1 MNKEEILNDEFVER
15 EIVQP
20 KSRKKIKIAVSI
32 VASLAIIATTTL
44 LVGYFKFNWF
54 KSEVYTLDTKISHN
68 LYQVNY
74 FTETKNIKTKFGFVS
89 GVSEDHEHTIYTN
102 FMVMITG
109 KEGFLN
115 TAILVILDTKV
126 KYKREFKEVNTF
138 DIFDEDKIKEV
149 IANPDGTKYPLALFS
164 FYENGTVV
172 DIKLPNNMNEYYA
185 NTINELIENV
195 IPKLTRNRTEDI
207 SNGLN
212 IKTKKD
218 KKKSTIVESQA
229 PMEIPRM
236 KGSKFVKSVERD
248 IENDHITKIR
258 VGSNIAIESQ
268 AKSDKE
274 IFGLKDFYLDQKIEI
289 VSTGLK
295 EDKETAEKLLEL
307 SKHFAFIK
315 SKDLLELFTKKENGD
330 YENVV
335 EEYIGGN
342 DAPVSQLRKL
352 SINQDATI
360 HVKSISVLNTEI
372 EFSVKI
378 GVSDDKAF
386 GEIVIEADGAE
397 ASFGTDGVKASYSK
411 KWNGEYTIFRF
422 QFPPMPAIG
431 VALKA
436 GGTIEISA
444 NFDSSDQNT
453 LSVTISGDLYAKA
466 EVVAG
471 WDEVASVSAGAK
483 GTVVSASLT
492 GGVSNSGIT
501 RSGRLSAGS
510 VSVYVDGKLL
520 SHDIFNYNWEVYS
533 GWSASF

>member
-20 KSRKKIKIAVSI
+20 KSHKKIKIAVSI

-44 LVGYFKFNWF
+44 LVGHFKFNWF

-74 FTETKNIKTKFGFVS
+74 FTETKNIKTKMGFVS
-89 GVSEDHEHTIYTN
+89 GVSEDQEHSIYTN
-102 FMVMITG
+102 FMVMITS

-126 KYKREFKEVNTF
+126 KYGKDFKNINTF

-248 IENDHITKIR
+248 IENDHLTKVR
-258 VGSNIAIESQ
+258 AESNVALESQ
-268 AKSDKE
+268 ANSDEEVFGIKE
-274 IFGLKDFYLDQKIEI
+274 FYLDQKVEI

-295 EDKETAEKLLEL
+295 EEKNTAEKLLEL
-307 SKHFAFIK
+307 SKHFTFIK
-315 SKDLLELFTKKENGD
+315 SEDLLELLTKKENGD
-330 YENVV
+330 HENVV

-342 DAPVSQLRKL
+342 DAPVSQLRNL
-352 SINQDATI
+352 AINLDKTI
-360 HVKSISVLNTEI
+360 KIKEITVLGVKITISVR
-372 EFSVKI
+372 I
-378 GVSDDKAF
+378 GASNSKAF
-386 GEIVIEADGAE
+386 GEIIVTAGGAK
-397 ASFGTDGVKASYSK
+397 ASFGSNGVQASYK
-411 KWNGEYTIFRF
+411 KTWSGEITIFRF
-422 QFPPMPAIG
+422 QLPPFPVIG
-431 VALKA
+431 LSLN
-436 GGTIEISA
+436 GGGSLTVSA
-444 NFDSSDQNT
+444 KFDSSAQT
-453 LSVTISGDLYAKA
+453 KLSVTISADLYAKA
-466 EVVAG
+466 QVVAG
-471 WDEVASVSAGAK
+471 WDKVASVSAGAK
-483 GTVVSASLT
+483 GTIVSASLT
-492 GGVSNSGIT
+492 GGVSNSGLT
-501 RSGRLSAGS
+501 RSGKLSAGT
-510 VSVYVDGKLL
+510 VSVFAEGYLIGWQ
-520 SHDIFNYNWEVYS
+520 IFHYDWTVFN
-533 GWSASF
+533 GWSTSF

>member
-20 KSRKKIKIAVSI
+20 KSHKKIKIAVSI
-32 VASLAIIATTTL
+32 VASLVIIATTTL
-44 LVGYFKFNWF
+44 LVGHFKFNWF

-74 FTETKNIKTKFGFVS
+74 FTETKNIKTKMGFVS
-89 GVSEDHEHTIYTN
+89 GVSEDQEHSIYTN

-126 KYKREFKEVNTF
+126 KYGKDFKNINTF

-248 IENDHITKIR
+248 IENDHLTKVR
-258 VGSNIAIESQ
+258 AESNVALESQ
-268 AKSDKE
+268 ANSDEEVFGIKE
-274 IFGLKDFYLDQKIEI
+274 FYLDQKVEI

-295 EDKETAEKLLEL
+295 EEKNTAEKLLEL
-307 SKHFAFIK
+307 SKHFTFIK
-315 SKDLLELFTKKENGD
+315 SEDLLELLTKKENGD
-330 YENVV
+330 HENVV
-335 EEYIGGN
+335 EEMML
-342 DAPVSQLRKL
+342 QF
-352 SINQDATI
+352 
-360 HVKSISVLNTEI
+360 LN
-372 EFSVKI
+372 
-378 GVSDDKAF
+378 
-386 GEIVIEADGAE
+386 
-397 ASFGTDGVKASYSK
+397 
-411 KWNGEYTIFRF
+411 
-422 QFPPMPAIG
+422 
-431 VALKA
+431 
-436 GGTIEISA
+436 
-444 NFDSSDQNT
+444 
-453 LSVTISGDLYAKA
+453 
-466 EVVAG
+466 
-471 WDEVASVSAGAK
+471 
-483 GTVVSASLT
+483 
-492 GGVSNSGIT
+492 
-501 RSGRLSAGS
+501 
-510 VSVYVDGKLL
+510 
-520 SHDIFNYNWEVYS
+520 
-533 GWSASF
+533 

>member
-20 KSRKKIKIAVSI
+20 KSHKKIKIAVSI
-32 VASLAIIATTTL
+32 VASLVIIATTTL
-44 LVGYFKFNWF
+44 LVGHFKFNWF

-89 GVSEDHEHTIYTN
+89 GVSEDQEHSIYTN
-102 FMVMITG
+102 FMVMITS

-126 KYKREFKEVNTF
+126 KYGKDFKNINTF

-248 IENDHITKIR
+248 IENDHLTKVR
-258 VGSNIAIESQ
+258 AESNVALESQ
-268 AKSDKE
+268 ANSDEEVFGIKE
-274 IFGLKDFYLDQKIEI
+274 FYLDQKVEI

-295 EDKETAEKLLEL
+295 EEKNTAEKLLEL

-315 SKDLLELFTKKENGD
+315 SKDLLELFTQKENGD

-352 SINQDATI
+352 TINQDATI
-360 HVKSISVLNTEI
+360 NVKSIRVLNTEI
-372 EFSVKI
+372 SFSVKI

-397 ASFGTDGVKASYSK
+397 ASLMVRK
-411 KWNGEYTIFRF
+411 
-422 QFPPMPAIG
+422 
-431 VALKA
+431 L
-436 GGTIEISA
+436 
-444 NFDSSDQNT
+444 
-453 LSVTISGDLYAKA
+453 
-466 EVVAG
+466 
-471 WDEVASVSAGAK
+471 
-483 GTVVSASLT
+483 
-492 GGVSNSGIT
+492 
-501 RSGRLSAGS
+501 
-510 VSVYVDGKLL
+510 VSVQMVLKRVIQKNGRV
-520 SHDIFNYNWEVYS
+520 N
-533 GWSASF
+533 